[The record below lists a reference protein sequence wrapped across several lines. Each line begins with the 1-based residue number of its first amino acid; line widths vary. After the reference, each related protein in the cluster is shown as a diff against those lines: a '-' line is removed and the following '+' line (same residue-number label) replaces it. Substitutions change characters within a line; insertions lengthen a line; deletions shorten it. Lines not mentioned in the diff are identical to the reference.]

1 MTAAVHGGNELGGR
15 ELGGRE
21 LGGRELGG
29 RELGALDWTDR
40 VLDLRVGAV
49 AHGGHCVARVR
60 VDDGRER
67 VVFVRHALPGE
78 RVRAVVTDDGGGAF
92 CRADT
97 IAVLEPAPGRVE
109 PPCPWARAGGCGGCD
124 WQHADAPTQR
134 ALKTAVLRE
143 QLQRLAGVESD
154 VTVEP
159 LPGDLLG
166 WRHRVRLAVDAEGRA
181 GLRAHRSHDVLP
193 IADCPLVPA
202 GELPPVLDQRFV
214 AGDEIEVAIDAEGIR
229 HLHPAGSRVSG
240 PAVVQRAIGREWH
253 LSAGTFWQ
261 VHPELAQTLSDVVG
275 QWAQAP
281 AGGLA
286 WDLYGGVGLFA
297 AVLAEQ
303 VGADGE
309 VRVVESARQTVSE
322 GRAALADLDQVRW
335 TVGRVEHV
343 LASLPGR
350 PDVVVADPPRRGLGR
365 ATVAA
370 LCARTPARVVYVAC
384 DPAALARDVALFAT
398 HGYDLADLRAFDA
411 FPMTHHMECVALF
424 QRP

>member
-1 MTAAVHGGNELGGR
+1 VTAVVRAD
-15 ELGGRE
+15 
-21 LGGRELGG
+21 
-29 RELGALDWTDR
+29 ALDWTDR

-49 AHGGHCVARVR
+49 AHGGHCVARVP
-60 VDDGRER
+60 VADGRER

-78 RVRAVVTDDGGGAF
+78 RVHAVVTDDGGGAF

-124 WQHADAPTQR
+124 WQHADGPTQR
-134 ALKTAVLRE
+134 ALKTSVLRE
-143 QLQRLAGVESD
+143 QLSRLAGVDSE
-154 VTVEP
+154 VEVEK
-159 LPGDLLG
+159 LPGGLVE
-166 WRHRVRLAVDAEGRA
+166 WRHRVRLAVDGEGRA
-181 GLRAHRSHDVLP
+181 GLRAHRSHDVLT

-202 GELPPVLDQRFV
+202 GELPPVLEQRFTP
-214 AGDEIEVAIDAEGIR
+214 GDEIEVAIDADGIR
-229 HLHPAGSRVSG
+229 HLHPVASRVSG
-240 PAVVQRAIGREWH
+240 PAVVQQAAGREWH

-261 VHPELAQTLSDVVG
+261 VHPALAQTLADVVG
-275 QWAQAP
+275 RWAQAP

-297 AVLAEQ
+297 AVLAGQ
-303 VGADGE
+303 VGPGGE
-309 VRVVESARQTVSE
+309 VRVVESARQAVSD
-322 GRAALADLDQVRW
+322 GRAALADLDQVHW

-343 LASLPGR
+343 LAELPGR

-370 LCARTPARVVYVAC
+370 LCTRTPERVVYVAC
-384 DPAALARDVALFAT
+384 DPAALARDVALFGAQ
-398 HGYDLADLRAFDA
+398 GYDLAALRAFDA

-424 QRP
+424 ERP